1 MKMLRTGL
9 LASLALFGSAC
20 SQLPAGDTPPSAPR
34 DERVVEGRLDNGL
47 RYRLVPTQDQPGR
60 LDIRLRVDAG
70 AVDETADQVGVA
82 HLLEHMLF
90 YNRDARQRNV
100 RQRLQ
105 AAGWVQGRHFNAM
118 TSAERTQY
126 LLSPPAGNQDTE
138 LALQVLAQ
146 LLLQRDFGA
155 SELDLERPIVIEEW
169 RGGLGVAQRMNDQRR
184 DSQRVG
190 SRYAGH
196 PPIGSAAAI
205 RQATVA
211 SLWDFHQRWYVPNNM
226 QLNIVGDFEPTLL
239 QAQIAQAL
247 GTAPRRELPPRE
259 LDLPYQPGFKAF
271 RLHDSESGSHQVNLL
286 FRGHY
291 QANRA
296 DSPAGQRE
304 RLLDRLT
311 SRLLQVQLQRQAA
324 PQGVRKFSMQRAQFG
339 TRSEVLALSAALDES
354 VHEQALQA
362 LLEEVQR
369 IRRFGFYQADLDREI
384 DKLRKV
390 AEDMLARGDG
400 RDFADWVQLLNDP
413 SQAERRIQR
422 RSTIARSSLEL
433 LDSIRL
439 DEIDQRLRRWT
450 DSEDLVLQM
459 SAPNGRPLQLADA
472 TRYQELMAAIDVAAL
487 AAPTPYVPPAPV
499 SVPELPAAVRHG
511 SVLGA
516 RHYEAERVQYW
527 TLSNGDRLVWLRHPD
542 AAGKAYLQIDASSG
556 YRRPGG
562 QPWLEQSASQ
572 MVWASP
578 PQGFDE
584 AQWQAWQQRE
594 RLHLG
599 QEQQALHTSFS
610 AEVEAQRLPGL
621 FALYRTR
628 VTLPSLPEEAVV
640 QVRNDLGRSLHKQPP
655 TARQTQEQALAR
667 LRFGPQP
674 SGLPDA
680 AELAGLNREQLLAA
694 WQQQMAAPV
703 TYYLAADVPEAQ
715 LREWVSRELAG
726 IPRTAVAGGEPL
738 LQLPGARRQ
747 RVLGAIEPR
756 ATLQVLGYAEHPWT
770 PEDAVRVASLRQL
783 ASEALKARLRGEAR
797 GLYQLTFDSELNPR
811 TGRLETRLLFSC
823 DPQRLDEL
831 WRQADAVLRELPQ
844 QIDAARVVR
853 LREELRREERQRLED
868 GATQLHRLVL
878 SDRRWGDP
886 RYLAAQGRLADAL
899 QPEALRGL
907 ASQLLPAD
915 NRVRLEVLPRPEP
928 EA

>member
-20 SQLPAGDTPPSAPR
+20 SQLPAGDATALTPK
-34 DERVVEGRLDNGL
+34 DDRVVEGCLDNGL

-70 AVDETADQVGVA
+70 AVDETDDQVGVA

-90 YNRDARQRNV
+90 YNRDAQQRSV

-118 TSAERTQY
+118 TSAERTLY
-126 LLSPPAGNQDTE
+126 LLSPPAGNQDAE
-138 LALQVLAQ
+138 LALQALAQ

-155 SELDLERPIVIEEW
+155 AELESERPIVIEEW

-196 PPIGSAAAI
+196 PPIGSEAAI
-205 RQATVA
+205 RQARVA
-211 SLWDFHQRWYVPNNM
+211 SLWDFHQRWYAPNNM
-226 QLNIVGDFEPTLL
+226 QLNIVGDFEPALL
-239 QAQIAQAL
+239 VAQIDKAL
-247 GTAPRRELPPRE
+247 GSAPYRELPPRE
-259 LDLPYQPGFKAF
+259 LDLPSQPGLKAF
-271 RLHDSESGSHQVNLL
+271 WLHDSESGSHQVNLL

-311 SRLLQVQLQRQAA
+311 TRMLQIQLQRQAA
-324 PQGVRKFSMQRAQFG
+324 PEGVRTFSMQRAQFG

-369 IRRFGFYQADLDREI
+369 IRRFGFYQADLDREK

-390 AEDMLARGDG
+390 AEDMLTRGDG
-400 RDFADWVQLLNDP
+400 RDFADWVKLLNDP
-413 SQAERRIQR
+413 SQAERGIQK

-433 LDSIRL
+433 LGSVRL
-439 DEIDQRLRRWT
+439 DEINQRLLRWT
-450 DSEDLVLQM
+450 DSQDLVLQM
-459 SAPNGRPLQLADA
+459 SAPNGRPLQLIDE
-472 TRYQELMAAIDVAAL
+472 TRYQEMLAAIDVTAL
-487 AAPTPYVPPAPV
+487 AAPAPYVAPRAV

-527 TLSNGDRLVWLRHPD
+527 TLSNGDRLVWLRHAD
-542 AAGKAYLQIDASSG
+542 TSGKAHLQIDSASG
-556 YRRPGG
+556 YRSAGA

-572 MVWASP
+572 MIWASP

-584 AQWQAWQQRE
+584 LQWQAWQQRE
-594 RLHLG
+594 RLNLG
-599 QEQQALHTSFS
+599 LEQQALHTSLS
-610 AEVEAQRLPGL
+610 AEVDAQRLPEL
-621 FALYRTR
+621 LALYRTR

-640 QVRNDLGRSLHKQPP
+640 QVRNDLGQSLHKQLP
-655 TARQTQEQALAR
+655 TTRQIQEQALAQ

-680 AELAGLNREQLLAA
+680 AELASLNREQLLAA
-694 WQQQMAAPV
+694 WQRQMAAPV

-726 IPRTAVAGGEPL
+726 IQRTAVVGVEPV
-738 LQLPGARRQ
+738 LQLPGARSQ
-747 RVLGAIEPR
+747 RLLGAIEPR
-756 ATLQVLGYAEHPWT
+756 ATLQVFSYAEHPWT

-783 ASEALKARLRGEAR
+783 ASEALKTRLRGEAR
-797 GLYQLTFDSELNPR
+797 GLYQLTFDSELNPH

-844 QIDAARVVR
+844 QIDASKVAR
-853 LREELRREERQRLED
+853 LREGLRRDEKQRLND

-878 SDRRWGDP
+878 SDKRWGDP
-886 RYLAAQGRLADAL
+886 RYLVTQKHLDEAL
-899 QPEALRGL
+899 QPEALRRM
-907 ASQLLPAD
+907 AEQLLPD
-915 NRVRLEVLPRPEP
+915 ENRVRLEVLPHPEP